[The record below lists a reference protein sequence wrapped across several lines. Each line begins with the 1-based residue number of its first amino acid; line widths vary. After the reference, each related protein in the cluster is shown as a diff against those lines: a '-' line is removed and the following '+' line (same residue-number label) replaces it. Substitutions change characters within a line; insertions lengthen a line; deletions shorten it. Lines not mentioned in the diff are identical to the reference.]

1 MSRKQLGLL
10 IVVAGAL
17 LLVLSLLADPLG
29 IGVNEGYVF
38 GWKQAVGT
46 VVGVALVVIGYLVA
60 RRAPSAAQP

>member
-46 VVGVALVVIGYLVA
+46 VVGVALVVIG
-60 RRAPSAAQP
+60 

>member
-1 MSRKQLGLL
+1 MSRNLLGLL
-10 IVVAGAL
+10 VVVTGAL

-46 VVGVALVVIGYLVA
+46 VVGVALVVIGYLVS
-60 RRAPSAAQP
+60 RRARSAARP